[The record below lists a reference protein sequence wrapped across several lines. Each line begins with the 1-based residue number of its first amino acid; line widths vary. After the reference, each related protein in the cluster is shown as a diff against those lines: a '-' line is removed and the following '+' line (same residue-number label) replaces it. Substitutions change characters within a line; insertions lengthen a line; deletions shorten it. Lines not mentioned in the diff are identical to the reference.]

1 MGTRKAKL
9 YFDVRV
15 EILVLLSAFF
25 ENFRRTPPVVF
36 KYKHPSPPGFII
48 QAPYQFELQN
58 QQVTDVQRLTF
69 ITSIY
74 YFPPSFRILKEVS
87 QLLLV
92 L

>member
-1 MGTRKAKL
+1 MGTREEKL

-25 ENFRRTPPVVF
+25 ENFRRTAPVIF
-36 KYKHPSPPGFII
+36 KCKYPSPPGVHNSS
-48 QAPYQFELQN
+48 PVSFELQN
-58 QQVTDVQRLTF
+58 QQVTDVQRFTF

-74 YFPPSFRILKEVS
+74 YFPPSFTILKEVS